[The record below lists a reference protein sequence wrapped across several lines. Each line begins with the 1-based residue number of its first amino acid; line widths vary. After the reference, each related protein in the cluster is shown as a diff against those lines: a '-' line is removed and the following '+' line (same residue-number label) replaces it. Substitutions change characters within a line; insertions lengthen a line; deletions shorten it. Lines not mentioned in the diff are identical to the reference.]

1 MNTLTGFLIALDPWL
16 IAPFRWPD
24 APMAGY
30 LLGIAILGLQCVV
43 IGDLS
48 ATLVAFINRRFLGA
62 IGEKMERNR
71 KLSEMALM
79 MGDKA
84 SYRAVNRQAL
94 DAFGHSFSMG
104 AAIFCVSIWPLPFAL
119 AWLHLRFNEAPL
131 ELPVSLPLLGSSVH
145 YFPSFLLTY
154 IAVRIGYGM
163 LMGRLPWYTAFK
175 RRVISPPGPKPDS

>member
-1 MNTLTGFLIALDPWL
+1 MNSLIRFLLFLDPWL
-16 IAPFRWPD
+16 IAPFRWPEGS
-24 APMAGY
+24 MTGY
-30 LLGIAILGLQCVV
+30 LLGVAILGLQCVL
-43 IGDLS
+43 IGDFS
-48 ATLVAFINRRFLGA
+48 ATLVAFINRRYLGT

-71 KLSEMALM
+71 KLSETALM

-94 DAFGHSFSMG
+94 DAFGHSFSLG

-131 ELPVSLPLLGSSVH
+131 ELPLSLPLLGQSVH

-163 LMGRLPWYTAFK
+163 LMGRFRWYTGLK
-175 RRVISPPGPKPDS
+175 RRVLSQPGLTPDR

>member
-1 MNTLTGFLIALDPWL
+1 MNTLTRFLIALDPWL

-24 APMAGY
+24 TPMAGY

-48 ATLVAFINRRFLGA
+48 ATLVAFINRRYLGT

-71 KLSEMALM
+71 RLSEMALM

-119 AWLHLRFNEAPL
+119 AWLHLRFNQAPL
-131 ELPVSLPLLGSSVH
+131 ELPISLPLLGSSVH

-163 LMGRLPWYTAFK
+163 LMGRFPWYTAFK
-175 RRVISPPGPKPDS
+175 RRVISPPGPTPDS

>member
-1 MNTLTGFLIALDPWL
+1 MNTLTRFLIALDPWL

-24 APMAGY
+24 TPMAGY

-48 ATLVAFINRRFLGA
+48 ATLVAFINRRYLGT

-71 KLSEMALM
+71 RLSEMALM

-94 DAFGHSFSMG
+94 DA
-104 AAIFCVSIWPLPFAL
+104 
-119 AWLHLRFNEAPL
+119 
-131 ELPVSLPLLGSSVH
+131 
-145 YFPSFLLTY
+145 
-154 IAVRIGYGM
+154 
-163 LMGRLPWYTAFK
+163 
-175 RRVISPPGPKPDS
+175 

>member
-1 MNTLTGFLIALDPWL
+1 MNSLTSFLLVFDPWL

-24 APMAGY
+24 AAVAGY
-30 LLGIAILGLQCVV
+30 LFGVAILGLQCVV

-48 ATLVAFINRRFLGA
+48 ATLIAYINRRYLGA
-62 IGEKMERNR
+62 ISEKMERNR
-71 KLSEMALM
+71 ELSETALM

-131 ELPVSLPLLGSSVH
+131 ELPLALPLLGRSVH
-145 YFPSFLLTY
+145 YFPSFLLIY
-154 IAVRIGYGM
+154 IAVRVCYGM
-163 LMGRLPWYTAFK
+163 LMGRFHWYTALK
-175 RRVISPPGPKPDS
+175 RRVLSQPGPTPDR

>member
-1 MNTLTGFLIALDPWL
+1 MNSLTRFLLFLDPWL

-30 LLGIAILGLQCVV
+30 LFGVATLALQCVV

-48 ATLVAFINRRFLGA
+48 ATLITYINRRYLGT
-62 IGEKMERNR
+62 ISEKMERNR
-71 KLSEMALM
+71 KLSETALM

-119 AWLHLRFNEAPL
+119 AWLHLRFNQAPL
-131 ELPVSLPLLGSSVH
+131 ELPVTVPLLGRSVH

-154 IAVRIGYGM
+154 IAVRICYGM
-163 LMGRLPWYTAFK
+163 VVSRFRWYSALK
-175 RRVISPPGPKPDS
+175 RHALSQPGPTSDR